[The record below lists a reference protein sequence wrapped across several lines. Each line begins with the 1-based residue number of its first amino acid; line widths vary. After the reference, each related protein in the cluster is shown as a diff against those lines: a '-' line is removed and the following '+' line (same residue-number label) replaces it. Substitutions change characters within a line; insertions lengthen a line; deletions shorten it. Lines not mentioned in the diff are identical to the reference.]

1 MGTYYFPTPYE
12 DELIYSTIARYHIY
26 SANPGHIHSIEDLFN
41 SRTICSSLEFQGELD
56 FLIKNLPIG
65 SKLTLE
71 NIIYHHTLFPYYAA
85 FIPEERALKAI
96 KIMRRG
102 NLSKVYN
109 MLGVISL
116 GHKIQS
122 LQFFRHCP
130 ECVKEDVANYGETF
144 WHREHQIP
152 GVFVCSKHDLYL
164 LDTNLPIIGA
174 NRQMYNGAR
183 NIEFKDNSLD
193 LKGNMHIKA
202 KLLTESIN
210 ILLNREYTFYNPEKS
225 RKVLMNKLI
234 SKGLASPYGLIR
246 QTKLQ
251 EEVIEFWGEEFLKLL
266 GHQIDIKDPANWLTT
281 LVRGKRRIS
290 NPVSNIILLKAINV
304 EINDFLTPDKDTE
317 DFKTTWKNRL
327 KELAKNGESIRTI
340 SKEMNTST
348 KTIKRELELLNVD
361 TKWKYNGGGRHVGF
375 DYTET
380 EEYRMKMKLNK
391 ELWLRLRKEDPDK
404 SRYDLKEKN
413 EVVFRWLSKY
423 DKEWLF
429 KNSELNQEQSSRSD
443 ELWSSRDV
451 QYIEKVKE
459 AVEEMKEGPIRITI
473 SAIGSKLGIKGWLS
487 NGYKN
492 MPMINDYLKD
502 QVETIEEYH
511 IRRIKW
517 AVDEMNREGNNINK
531 SKLIEISGVNNKYI
545 MRMENEVRKILE
557 DKGFHESFYL

>member
-1 MGTYYFPTPYE
+1 MGTYFFPTPYE

-56 FLIKNLPIG
+56 LLIKNLPIG

-71 NIIYHHTLFPYYAA
+71 NIIYHNTLFPYYAA
-85 FIPEERALKAI
+85 FIPEERALRSI
-96 KIMRRG
+96 ELMRGG

-109 MLGVISL
+109 MLGVLSWR
-116 GHKIQS
+116 KNQT

-152 GVFVCSKHDLYL
+152 GVFVCNKHDSYL

-183 NIEFKDNSLD
+183 NIEFKDNTLD
-193 LKGNMHIKA
+193 LKDDMLIKA
-202 KLLTESIN
+202 KLLTQSIN
-210 ILLNREYTFYNPEKS
+210 SLLHREYTLYNPEKS

-251 EEVIEFWGEEFLKLL
+251 EEVVEFWGEEFLKLL
-266 GHQIDIKDPANWLTT
+266 GYQIDIKDPANWLTI

-290 NPVSNIILLKAINV
+290 NPVSNIILLKAVNV

-327 KELAKNGESIRTI
+327 IELAKNGESIRTI
-340 SKEMNTST
+340 SKEMHTST
-348 KTIKRELELLNVD
+348 KTIKRELELLNID
-361 TKWKYNGGGRHVGF
+361 TKCKYNGGGRHVGF

-391 ELWLRLRKEDPDK
+391 ELWLRLRKENPDK
-404 SRYDLKEKN
+404 SRYDLKDKE
-413 EVVFRWLSKY
+413 EVIFRWLLKY

-429 KNSELNQEQSSRSD
+429 DKSELNPGKTSRLD
-443 ELWSSRDV
+443 ELWASRDAL
-451 QYIEKVKE
+451 YIGKVKE
-459 AVEEMKEGPIRITI
+459 IVEEMKGGPIRITV

-487 NGYKN
+487 KGYKN

-502 QVETIEEYH
+502 QVETIKEFH

-517 AVDEMNREGNNINK
+517 ALDEMEREEIDINK

-545 MRMENEVRKILE
+545 MRMENEVRKILD
-557 DKGFHESFYL
+557 DKGFDRDLYL

>member
-1 MGTYYFPTPYE
+1 MGTYFFPAPYK

-26 SANPGHIHSIEDLFN
+26 SGNPGHIHSIEDLFN

-56 FLIKNLPIG
+56 MLIKNLPIG
-65 SKLTLE
+65 SKLTWE
-71 NIIYHHTLFPYYAA
+71 NIIYHHTLFPYYGA
-85 FIPEERALKAI
+85 FVREERALKAI
-96 KIMRRG
+96 EIMRRG

-109 MLGVISL
+109 MLGVLSWR
-116 GHKIQS
+116 KNQS

-152 GVFVCSKHDLYL
+152 GVFVCNKHNSYL
-164 LDTNLPIIGA
+164 LDTNFPIIGA

-183 NIEFKDNSLD
+183 NIEFKDNTLD
-193 LKGNMHIKA
+193 LKDDMLIKA

-251 EEVIEFWGEEFLKLL
+251 EEVVEFWGEEFLKLL
-266 GHQIDIKDPANWLTT
+266 GYQIDIKDPANWLTT

-290 NPVSNIILLKAINV
+290 NPISNILLLRAVNIDID
-304 EINDFLTPDKDTE
+304 EFLTPDEDTE

-327 KELAKNGESIRTI
+327 KELVENGESIRTI
-340 SKEMNTST
+340 SKEMHTST
-348 KTIKRELELLNVD
+348 KTIKRELELLNID
-361 TKWKYNGGGRHVGF
+361 TKWKYNGGGRHVGL

-391 ELWLRLRKEDPDK
+391 DLWLRLRKENPDK
-404 SRYDLKEKN
+404 SRYDLKEKE
-413 EVVFRWLSKY
+413 EVIFRWLLKY

-429 KNSELNQEQSSRSD
+429 DNSELNPEQSSSLD

-451 QYIEKVKE
+451 QYIKKVKE
-459 AVEEMKEGPIRITI
+459 AVDEMKEGPIRITI

-487 NGYKN
+487 KGYKN

-502 QVETIEEYH
+502 RIETIEEYH

-517 AVDEMNREGNNINK
+517 AIDEMEREEIDINK

-545 MRMENEVRKILE
+545 MRMENEVRRILE